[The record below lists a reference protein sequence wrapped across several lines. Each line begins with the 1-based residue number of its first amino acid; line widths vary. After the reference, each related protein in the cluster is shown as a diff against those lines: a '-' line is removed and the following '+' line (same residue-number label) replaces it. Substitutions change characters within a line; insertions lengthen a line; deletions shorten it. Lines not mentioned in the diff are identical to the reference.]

1 MSPRLALLLL
11 AALTPACAISPSDD
25 RRNPALAGVAPILSE
40 GAVEVVVELDRP
52 PGNLGVGPDGRVY
65 FTFHPEGEPPDVKLA
80 VLEGG
85 PGGARIR
92 PFPDAAAQQTL
103 VTPLGVRV
111 DAKGRL
117 WVVDHGAYGDSPA
130 QLVAW
135 DLATGKEVFR
145 LVADDDVAESGSMWN
160 DLEVDV
166 ARDVAYIAD
175 PSPFEFDPSIVVVD
189 LKTKACRRV
198 LLNDRSVDQDPDHVV
213 VRGRFMKVYG
223 LPLRVDVDTIC
234 LSPDGEFLYYGPL
247 TARTLWRVPT
257 AALRDEALDDD
268 ARAARVE
275 AWCPKPT
282 TDGGV
287 CGPDGTLYLT
297 APELDGVARVPT
309 NPMLAAIRAGA
320 PSTTIAKAARPE
332 AELLVRGKLL
342 AWPDGLAMSPDG
354 QWLYISCSQLHD
366 IIGTD
371 LEESIPA
378 HRPYRILRVR
388 LP

>member
-1 MSPRLALLLL
+1 MMRVACGAMSPRLPLLLV
-11 AALTPACAISPSDD
+11 AALTPACAFSPSDD
-25 RRNPALAGVAPILSE
+25 ARNPALASVAPVLSE
-40 GAVEVVVELDRP
+40 GAIEVVVELDRP

-65 FTFHPEGEPPDVKLA
+65 FTYHPEGAPPDTKLA
-80 VLEGG
+80 VFDGREV
-85 PGGARIR
+85 R
-92 PFPDAAAQQTL
+92 PFPDAKAQATL

-111 DAKGRL
+111 DARDRL
-117 WVVDHGAYGDSPA
+117 WVVDHGDYGDSPA

-135 DLATGKEVFR
+135 DLATGAEVFR
-145 LVADDDVAESGSMWN
+145 LQADDDVAESGSMWN
-160 DLEVDV
+160 DLEVDA

-268 ARAARVE
+268 ARAAKVE

-297 APELDGVARVPT
+297 APELDGVARVT
-309 NPMLAAIRAGA
+309 VGLASSNDR
-320 PSTTIAKAARPE
+320 RPR
-332 AELLVRGKLL
+332 AELLVRGAKL
-342 AWPDGLAMSPDG
+342 AWPDGLALSPDG
-354 QWLYISCSQLHD
+354 RWLYISCSQLHD
-366 IIGTD
+366 LIGTD
-371 LEESIPA
+371 LEETIPA
-378 HRPYRILRVR
+378 SRPYRILRLR